1 MRLQT
6 VIRGSRVL
14 HGTIVSRQMLRL
26 GQGLVGSRPVL
37 RLINRQTV
45 GCLALAALFAGCGAE
60 QSLDPSPSAAPA
72 KPVVEVPATP
82 VPVATEPAL
91 EPAAASDPLSLDTA
105 PLADSGADGEESVD
119 DILAELNAIKLEGDG
134 GKSLGDPDKVVAL
147 MHEGNVLI
155 SAGRPDAALARYNEA
170 LEFAEDG
177 EDSEV
182 FFNMGI
188 AYKAKGELAKA
199 AAEYERALELT
210 PQYAEALNNLGNIR
224 KDQKKYD
231 EAIAHLESSIK
242 VFPGNPKT
250 HNNLGTVYAIKGDVN
265 KAALYFAKAAH
276 LQPTYFEAR
285 QNLGIAYMQ
294 QGRLGVAEKELS
306 EAVTMARGG
315 MAYEQQRLAAA
326 KAALAK
332 AKTPAEQNAAR
343 GEINAAE
350 QAGRLAA
357 GKYQQGMRFLQSVRA
372 KRGAA
377 PPP

>member
-1 MRLQT
+1 M
-6 VIRGSRVL
+6 
-14 HGTIVSRQMLRL
+14 
-26 GQGLVGSRPVL
+26 
-37 RLINRQTV
+37 
-45 GCLALAALFAGCGAE
+45 AALFAGCDAE
-60 QSLDPSPSAAPA
+60 ESPNPSPSTAPA
-72 KPVVEVPATP
+72 KPAVEASSTP
-82 VPVATEPAL
+82 VPVATEPV
-91 EPAAASDPLSLDTA
+91 AASDPLSLDTA
-105 PLADSGADGEESVD
+105 PLATGGADGEESVD

-155 SAGRPDAALARYNEA
+155 IAGRPEAALAKYNEA
-170 LEFAEDG
+170 LKFAEAEGDPN
-177 EDSEV
+177 V

-188 AYKAKGELAKA
+188 AYKAKGDLDKA
-199 AAEYERALELT
+199 SAEYKRALELA
-210 PQYAEALNNLGNIR
+210 PEYSEAHNNLGNLL
-224 KDQKKYD
+224 KDQKKFE
-231 EAIAHLESSIK
+231 EAIMHFESSIK
-242 VFPGNPKT
+242 IFPDNPNT

-276 LQPTYFEAR
+276 LQPTYYEAR

-294 QGRLGVAEKELS
+294 QGRLDVAEKELS

-315 MAYEQQRLAAA
+315 KAYEQQRLAAA
-326 KAALAK
+326 KATLAK

-357 GKYQQGMRFLQSVRA
+357 GKYQRGMRFLQSVRA
-372 KRGAA
+372 KRGAV

>member
-72 KPVVEVPATP
+72 KPAVEVPATP
-82 VPVATEPAL
+82 VPVATELAL
-91 EPAAASDPLSLDTA
+91 EPVVASDPLSLDTA
-105 PLADSGADGEESVD
+105 PLADSGADGEESID
-119 DILAELNAIKLEGDG
+119 DVLAELNAIKLEGDG

-155 SAGRPDAALARYNEA
+155 SVGRPDAALARYNEA

-265 KAALYFAKAAH
+265 KAELYFAKAVH

-294 QGRLGVAEKELS
+294 QGRLDVAEKELS

-332 AKTPAEQNAAR
+332 AKTSAEQNAAR

-357 GKYQQGMRFLQSVRA
+357 GKYQRGMRFLQSVRA

>member
-45 GCLALAALFAGCGAE
+45 GCLALAALFAGCGAV
-60 QSLDPSPSAAPA
+60 QSPDPSPSAAPA
-72 KPVVEVPATP
+72 KPAVEVPATP

-155 SAGRPDAALARYNEA
+155 SVGRPDAALARYNEA

-294 QGRLGVAEKELS
+294 QGRLDVAEKELS

-315 MAYEQQRLAAA
+315 MAYEQQRLAEA

-357 GKYQQGMRFLQSVRA
+357 GKYQRGMRFLQSVRA

>member
-26 GQGLVGSRPVL
+26 GQGLVVSRPVF

-60 QSLDPSPSAAPA
+60 QSPAPSPSAGSA
-72 KPVVEVPATP
+72 KPAVEVPATP

-91 EPAAASDPLSLDTA
+91 EPVVASDPLSLDTA

-155 SAGRPDAALARYNEA
+155 SVGRPDAALARYNEA

-250 HNNLGTVYAIKGDVN
+250 HNNLGTVYAVKGDVK
-265 KAALYFAKAAH
+265 KAAVYFAKAVH

-294 QGRLGVAEKELS
+294 QGRLDVAEKELN
-306 EAVTMARGG
+306 EALKMARGG
-315 MAYEQQRLAAA
+315 MAYEKQRLAAA
-326 KAALAK
+326 KAALSTAK
-332 AKTPAEQNAAR
+332 NPAEKNAAQD
-343 GEINAAE
+343 EISAAK
-350 QAGRLAA
+350 QAGKLAA
-357 GKYQQGMRFLQSVRA
+357 DKYQRGMSLLQTVRA
-372 KRGAA
+372 KRS
-377 PPP
+377 PPAVP

>member
-26 GQGLVGSRPVL
+26 GQGLVGSRPVF

-45 GCLALAALFAGCGAE
+45 GGLALAALFAGCGAE

-72 KPVVEVPATP
+72 KPAVEVPATP

-105 PLADSGADGEESVD
+105 PLATGGADGEESVD

-134 GKSLGDPDKVVAL
+134 GKSLGDPDKVLAL
-147 MHEGNVLI
+147 MHEGNALI

-188 AYKAKGELAKA
+188 AYKAKGELPKA
-199 AAEYERALELT
+199 VAEYERALELT

-224 KDQKKYD
+224 KDQKMYD
-231 EAIAHLESSIK
+231 EAIAHLELSIK

-250 HNNLGTVYAIKGDVN
+250 HNNLGTVYAMKGDVN
-265 KAALYFAKAAH
+265 KAVLYFAKAVH

-285 QNLGIAYMQ
+285 RNLGVAYRQ
-294 QGRLGVAEKELS
+294 QGRFAAAERELS
-306 EAVTMARGG
+306 AAVRMAEGG
-315 MAYEQQRLAAA
+315 MADEQQRLAAA
-326 KAALAK
+326 KAMLGA
-332 AKTPAEQNAAR
+332 AKTPAEQNTAR

-350 QAGRLAA
+350 QAGKLAA
-357 GKYQQGMRFLQSVRA
+357 GKYRRGMGLLQSVRA
-372 KRGAA
+372 RRSAA
-377 PPP
+377 PAP

>member
-1 MRLQT
+1 MLLQT
-6 VIRGSRVL
+6 VICGSRVL
-14 HGTIVSRQMLRL
+14 HGRIVSRQTLRL
-26 GQGLVGSRPVL
+26 GQGLVGSRPVY
-37 RLINRQTV
+37 RLINIQTV
-45 GCLALAALFAGCGAE
+45 GCLALVALFAGCGSE
-60 QSLDPSPSAAPA
+60 QSPDPHQAPAPA
-72 KPVVEVPATP
+72 KPAVEVIETP

-91 EPAAASDPLSLDTA
+91 EPVAASDPLSLDTV
-105 PLADSGADGEESVD
+105 PLATGGVDVEESVD
-119 DILAELNAIKLEGDG
+119 DILAKLNAIKLEGDG

-147 MHEGNVLI
+147 MHEGNALI
-155 SAGRPDAALARYNEA
+155 SAGRPDAALARYKEA

-250 HNNLGTVYAIKGDVN
+250 HNNLGTVYGMKGNVN
-265 KAALYFAKAAH
+265 KAALYFAKAVH

-294 QGRLGVAEKELS
+294 QGRLDVAEKELS
-306 EAVTMARGG
+306 EALKMAMGG
-315 MAYEQQRLAAA
+315 MAYEEQRLAAA
-326 KAALAK
+326 KVALSS
-332 AKTPAEQNAAR
+332 AKTPAKKNAAQN
-343 GEINAAE
+343 EISAAR
-350 QAGRLAA
+350 QAVKLAA
-357 GKYQQGMRFLQSVRA
+357 GKYQRGMSFLKTVRA
-372 KRGAA
+372 KRST
-377 PPP
+377 PPVP

>member
-26 GQGLVGSRPVL
+26 GQGLVGSRSVF

-60 QSLDPSPSAAPA
+60 QSPDPSPSAAPA
-72 KPVVEVPATP
+72 KPAVEVPATP

-91 EPAAASDPLSLDTA
+91 EPVAASDPLSLDTA
-105 PLADSGADGEESVD
+105 PLATGGADGEESVD

-250 HNNLGTVYAIKGDVN
+250 HNNLGTVYAMKGDVN
-265 KAALYFAKAAH
+265 KAELYFAKAVH

-294 QGRLGVAEKELS
+294 QGRLDVAEKELS
-306 EAVTMARGG
+306 EALKMAMGG
-315 MAYEQQRLAAA
+315 MAYEKQRLAAA
-326 KAALAK
+326 KAALST
-332 AKTPAEQNAAR
+332 AKTPAEKNAAQD
-343 GEINAAE
+343 EISAAK
-350 QAGRLAA
+350 QAGKLAA
-357 GKYQQGMRFLQSVRA
+357 GKYQRGMSFLQNVRA
-372 KRGAA
+372 KRSTS
-377 PPP
+377 PVP

>member
-1 MRLQT
+1 VR
-6 VIRGSRVL
+6 
-14 HGTIVSRQMLRL
+14 
-26 GQGLVGSRPVL
+26 
-37 RLINRQTV
+37 
-45 GCLALAALFAGCGAE
+45 CGAVAR
-60 QSLDPSPSAAPA
+60 PKPVPAPA
-72 KPVVEVPATP
+72 KPAVEVPATP

-91 EPAAASDPLSLDTA
+91 ESVAASDPLSLDTA

-294 QGRLGVAEKELS
+294 QGRLDVAEKELS
-306 EAVTMARGG
+306 EALKMAMGG
-315 MAYEQQRLAAA
+315 MAYEKQRPAAA
-326 KAALAK
+326 KAALSTVK
-332 AKTPAEQNAAR
+332 NSG
-343 GEINAAE
+343 GEKRRT
-350 QAGRLAA
+350 GRNQCRET
-357 GKYQQGMRFLQSVRA
+357 GW
-372 KRGAA
+372 
-377 PPP
+377 

>member
-72 KPVVEVPATP
+72 KPAVEVPATP

-155 SAGRPDAALARYNEA
+155 SVGRPDAALARYNEA

-265 KAALYFAKAAH
+265 KAELYFAKAVH

-294 QGRLGVAEKELS
+294 QGRLDVAEKELS

-332 AKTPAEQNAAR
+332 AKTSAEQNAAR

-357 GKYQQGMRFLQSVRA
+357 GKYQRGMRFLQSVRA